1 MGARLYPQGKG
12 GLKSRYVGGALT
24 FYNSTGAIV
33 YVIDPTNR
41 RFASGANSADNAGN
55 TLRFNSITNTGTAND
70 FIGFQCKPAQGAA
83 TAKNVVGAEI
93 GPRVNSGFALTGG
106 GSLIGATIAPELKGT
121 AAGTIG
127 GDYRCLQLEAVTDD
141 GGTRAITGN
150 VSMLRFRAAFSSGTI
165 SGKFVPIRIEKP
177 EAQTNSKN
185 FDAVFELT
193 STLDGV
199 WHDTQTSATGAGFIK
214 VLVNGNA
221 RYITLTSG
229 APS

>member
-1 MGARLYPQGKG
+1 MDTRQYPVGKG
-12 GLKSRYVGGALT
+12 GLKARYDAGVLT
-24 FYNSTGAIV
+24 FYNSSNQVV
-33 YVIDPTNR
+33 YAVDPTNR

-150 VSMLRFRAAFSSGTI
+150 VSMLRFRSAFSSGTI

-193 STLDGV
+193 SALSGIWDKTAAV
-199 WHDTQTSATGAGFIK
+199 NATQNGYIK
-214 VLVNGNA
+214 VLVDGTA
-221 RYITLTSG
+221 AYIPLYTGL
-229 APS
+229 A